1 MLKTPTSSREHREE
15 FTKNYKQL
23 IAVDSIGY
31 LADLMLACL
40 KPLGPLIVNGTKYE
54 SDGDVVLKAEIL
66 RNAWEKMLDVIHDQ
80 RDSSLLRTGL
90 LIIQGWGVRRIED
103 SGMLGKCILVW
114 LQNPLLTL
122 GCKE

>member
-90 LIIQGWGVRRIED
+90 LIIQGWGVRRI
-103 SGMLGKCILVW
+103 
-114 LQNPLLTL
+114 
-122 GCKE
+122 